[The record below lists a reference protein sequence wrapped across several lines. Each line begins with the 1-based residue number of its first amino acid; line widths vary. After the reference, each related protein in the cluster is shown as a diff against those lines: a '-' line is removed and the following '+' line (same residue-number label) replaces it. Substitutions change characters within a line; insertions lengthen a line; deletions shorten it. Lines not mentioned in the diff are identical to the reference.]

1 MKNIKLIRVI
11 KDYTQVKVQMD
22 TGISQ
27 SMLSKYESGDTLPTV
42 DNLMIL
48 AKYYNTSLDYL
59 MDLTDEKKPYPRK
72 QNNLF
77 GALQIA
83 ALLFKFQF
91 IALLETE
98 LVAPLGQQRP
108 QGANPSPGGKVP
120 EGAQRPEAEEECG
133 R

>member
-48 AKYYNTSLDYL
+48 PKYYNTSLDYL
-59 MDLTDEKKPYPRK
+59 MDLTDDKKPYPRK
-72 QNNLF
+72 QNN
-77 GALQIA
+77 
-83 ALLFKFQF
+83 
-91 IALLETE
+91 
-98 LVAPLGQQRP
+98 
-108 QGANPSPGGKVP
+108 
-120 EGAQRPEAEEECG
+120 
-133 R
+133 